1 MQIDAA
7 YLIVKRFN
15 SLYAEYAQNPK
26 YDKAIYALPLFN
38 TTPEHA
44 PVKYH
49 GLDRDPL
56 QAYKF
61 KEALAAEI
69 RMAELEKLDR
79 CVGAYLF
86 DPHDVEEVL
95 GWVEE
100 EIPGTY
106 EVAWAR
112 RVNAAKT
119 PPDFYMRLGYEASW
133 FPDGYFSASCD
144 CLCFPRW
151 HGTDPMGI
159 LFNNHFLRLNKY
171 GLFDSAVEAS
181 NFIDYYTSFDWT
193 EEGDYE
199 IIEVWDPVSKI
210 NQFQRR
216 DI

>member
-26 YDKAIYALPLFN
+26 CDKAIYALPLFN
-38 TTPEHA
+38 TTPEQA

-86 DPHDVEEVL
+86 DPHDV
-95 GWVEE
+95 
-100 EIPGTY
+100 
-106 EVAWAR
+106 
-112 RVNAAKT
+112 
-119 PPDFYMRLGYEASW
+119 
-133 FPDGYFSASCD
+133 
-144 CLCFPRW
+144 
-151 HGTDPMGI
+151 
-159 LFNNHFLRLNKY
+159 
-171 GLFDSAVEAS
+171 VEAS

-199 IIEVWDPVSKI
+199 IIEVWAPISKI
-210 NQFQRR
+210 NQIQRR